1 MKSRLLD
8 YDSVHKVRR
17 MFHPSADGDSFIE
30 EGTQDIT
37 KLISGNKI
45 LQTAYRP
52 KKFGDGRRM
61 ASIPIVI
68 WEDLM
73 RRGITTDAKKLKA
86 WLNDPDNRA
95 FRTMLGR
102 I

>member
-8 YDSVHKVRR
+8 YDPVMKVRR
-17 MFHPSADGDSFIE
+17 MFHPSTDGDSFIE
-30 EGTQDIT
+30 EGTQNVTGLLSDNT
-37 KLISGNKI
+37 ARQN
-45 LQTAYRP
+45 AYRP
-52 KKFGDGRRM
+52 KGFGDGRRM
-61 ASIPIVI
+61 ASIPIVV
-68 WEDLM
+68 WEGLLRD
-73 RRGITTDAKKLKA
+73 GTADDPKKLKR

>member
-8 YDSVHKVRR
+8 YDPVYKVRR
-17 MFHPSADGDSFIE
+17 MFHPSTDGNSFIE
-30 EGTQDIT
+30 EGTQDT
-37 KLISGNKI
+37 TELISTNKA
-45 LQTAYRP
+45 LQNEYRP
-52 KKFGDGRRM
+52 RGFGDGRRM
-61 ASIPIVI
+61 ASIPMVV
-68 WEDLM
+68 WEGLL
-73 RRGITTDAKKLKA
+73 RQGIANDRKKLKA